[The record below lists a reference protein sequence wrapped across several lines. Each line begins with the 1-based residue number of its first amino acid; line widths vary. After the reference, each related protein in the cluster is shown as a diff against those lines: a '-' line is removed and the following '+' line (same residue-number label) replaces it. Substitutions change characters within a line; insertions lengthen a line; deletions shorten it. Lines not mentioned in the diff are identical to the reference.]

1 MLNIRYLKSDG
12 TIALV
17 EINNRTPT
25 EPCNQLVKSDVP
37 YLIILINLSPSLIS
51 YRVRSQLLS
60 EDLSLIPL
68 NTSKQRFYH
77 FYPCLSHR
85 NTADYYLKHTL

>member
-1 MLNIRYLKSDG
+1 MLNTRYLKSDG
-12 TIALV
+12 KIDLV

-25 EPCNQLVKSDVP
+25 EPCAQPVRSDVP
-37 YLIILINLSPSLIS
+37 YLIILINLSLSLIS
-51 YRVRSQLLS
+51 YRVHSQLLS

-77 FYPCLSHR
+77 FYPCLLHR
-85 NTADYYLKHTL
+85 NTADY